1 MDEEF
6 KKRLSDYFTS
16 AELVD
21 LLDVPTDVLIDFIED
36 YIEER
41 IEELNDYL
49 NYGTN

>member
-21 LLDVPTDVLIDFIED
+21 LLDVPTDILVDLLEEYIDD
-36 YIEER
+36 KR
-41 IEELNDYL
+41 EELDDYL
-49 NYGTN
+49 NYGE